1 MLWELDLARVRRGLR
16 RARPPAPAGPRGRLG
31 QWWPLPPARP
41 VSAADRPRPAYKTRE
56 QCSSALEFLR
66 QEDPEEAAIRVLVHV
81 HEHHV
86 DVSTYDLL
94 HSKSIGGDALWNKRY
109 LWLQWIFGNE
119 RHVGLHWLFWS

>member
-1 MLWELDLARVRRGLR
+1 M
-16 RARPPAPAGPRGRLG
+16 
-31 QWWPLPPARP
+31 
-41 VSAADRPRPAYKTRE
+41 SAADRPRPAYKTRE

-109 LWLQWIFGNE
+109 LRPAGKTTAECVAAGLRAALLQQEAG
-119 RHVGLHWLFWS
+119 GLIR